1 MITIV
6 ITGGEG
12 KPHYYREFMISSESD
27 VSDLPTGATPAPDT
41 AAPGST
47 AYTQDLEHTYLLGAD
62 NVWREV

>member
-6 ITGGEG
+6 QTGGDG
-12 KPHYYREFMISSESD
+12 KPFHYKEFMISD
-27 VSDLPTGATPAPDT
+27 VADVANLPTADSSPP

-47 AYTQDLEHTYLLGAD
+47 AYTQDLEHSYLLGAD